1 MSQIYKKRQKRP
13 KMKENQL
20 GILEISLWNLRILL
34 EIQQRPLGPEKSNA
48 RVTYL
53 YLRIHPKGWCIFPP
67 KVVTTLLS
75 GSGKDTVGA

>member
-1 MSQIYKKRQKRP
+1 MSQIYKKQQKRP
-13 KMKENQL
+13 QVKENQL

-34 EIQQRPLGPEKSNA
+34 EIQQRPLGPETSNA

-53 YLRIHPKGWCIFPP
+53 YLRIHPKGWCIFPL

-75 GSGKDTVGA
+75 GSGKGTVGA